1 MAAKARARRIK
12 MVLTDVEGT
21 LTYVCRKNGGQGAF
35 REFVEFIIAAQKKW
49 DTITS
54 RFKFIFDR
62 KI

>member
-1 MAAKARARRIK
+1 MAAAVGDAHPLIK
-12 MVLTDVEGT
+12 KHAH
-21 LTYVCRKNGGQGAF
+21 YVCRKNGGQGAF
-35 REFVEFIIAAQKKW
+35 REFVEYIIAAQKKW

>member
-1 MAAKARARRIK
+1 MAAAEGDAHPLIK
-12 MVLTDVEGT
+12 KHAHSI
-21 LTYVCRKNGGQGAF
+21 CRKNGGQGAF

-49 DTITS
+49 GTIMS

>member
-1 MAAKARARRIK
+1 MAAAVGDAHPLIK
-12 MVLTDVEGT
+12 KHSH
-21 LTYVCRKNGGQGAF
+21 YVCRKNGGQGAF